1 MFSLSR
7 IEEFIMNIL
16 KGLQKVAVV
25 SALALFGFS
34 ALPSHSAH
42 AAGPYN
48 ADYDP
53 GSCVGAAGTDC
64 GTAVGHIGASVVG
77 TLSINELRA
86 INFGNVAVATPGTG
100 GDSIEL
106 TDAGAIGTV
115 VGTNDGLVALSGANA
130 NGGLG
135 GAETGTAGNDGQ
147 HSGLYEISGY
157 GEGGQTR
164 VYLSFATTANEP
176 LDCNGDAYYPDNKV
190 TVEGPTA
197 ADYFYAN
204 AFTFAE
210 DGSDVFGH
218 YIDTTGG
225 TDPIDVEVGAT
236 LLTDAA
242 ATYSVGKYV
251 GEFNI
256 TASY

>member
-16 KGLQKVAVV
+16 KGLQKGAVV
-25 SALALFGFS
+25 SALALLGFS
-34 ALPSHSAH
+34 AFPSHSAH

-48 ADYDP
+48 ADTLA
-53 GSCVGAAGTDC
+53 GSCVGIAGTDC

-77 TLSINELRA
+77 TLSINEIRA
-86 INFGNVAVATPGTG
+86 INFGNVAVTTGGTG
-100 GDSIEL
+100 DGSIVL
-106 TDAGAIGTV
+106 KDDGTIGTV
-115 VGTNDGLVALSGANA
+115 TAGSDGLVALSGADA
-130 NGGLG
+130 NGGVG
-135 GAETGTAGNDGQ
+135 GAEHGTAGNDGQ
-147 HSGLYEISGY
+147 HSGLYRIDGY
-157 GEGGQTR
+157 NEGGQTR

-176 LDCNGDAYYPDNKV
+176 LDCNGDTYYPDNKV
-190 TVEGPTA
+190 TVVGPTI

-204 AFTFAE
+204 AFTFEE

-218 YIDTTGG
+218 YIDTTAA

-251 GEFNI
+251 GAFNI